1 MRNQEAMQN
10 LTARVR
16 ALVAQ
21 RHFSEAEDEAAQ
33 AMAAAPHDAQLH
45 NLMGIIAESRNDHVQ
60 AMKHFRAAW
69 ALNPTYRPARI
80 NMERY
85 GSFSRQM
92 PRPVYDETECAPCPA
107 ESRPAY
113 RVEYDKHGIG
123 HVIREERS

>member
-1 MRNQEAMQN
+1 MSKQNAMQL
-10 LTARVR
+10 LTARIR

-33 AMAAAPHDAQLH
+33 AMAAAPHDAQPH

-69 ALNPTYRPARI
+69 ALDPTYRPARI

-85 GSFSRQM
+85 GSFSGQM
-92 PRPVYDETECAPCPA
+92 TRPVYDETECASSSA
-107 ESRPAY
+107 QSRPAY
-113 RVEYDKHGIG
+113 RIEYDKHGIG
-123 HVIREERS
+123 HVIREVK

>member
-1 MRNQEAMQN
+1 MSEQNVMQP
-10 LTARVR
+10 LTAHIR

-33 AMAAAPHDAQLH
+33 AMTAAPHDAQPH

-69 ALNPTYRPARI
+69 ALDPTYRPARI

-85 GSFSRQM
+85 GSFSGQM
-92 PRPVYDETECAPCPA
+92 TRPVYDATECAPCPA

-113 RVEYDKHGIG
+113 RIEYDKHGIG
-123 HVIREERS
+123 HVVKEEQ

>member
-1 MRNQEAMQN
+1 MSEQNAMQP
-10 LTARVR
+10 LTAHIR

-33 AMAAAPHDAQLH
+33 AMAAAPHDAQPH
-45 NLMGIIAESRNDHVQ
+45 NLMGIIAESRNDHVK

-69 ALNPTYRPARI
+69 ALDPTYRPARI

-85 GSFSRQM
+85 GSFSGQM
-92 PRPVYDETECAPCPA
+92 TRPVYDETECAPCPA

-113 RVEYDKHGIG
+113 RIEYDKHGIG
-123 HVIREERS
+123 HVVKEEQ

>member
-1 MRNQEAMQN
+1 MSEQRAMQP
-10 LTARVR
+10 LTAHIR

-21 RHFSEAEDEAAQ
+21 RHFSEAEDEAAH
-33 AMAAAPHDAQLH
+33 AMAAAPHDAQPH

-69 ALNPTYRPARI
+69 ALDPTYRPARI

-85 GSFSRQM
+85 GSFSGQM
-92 PRPVYDETECAPCPA
+92 PRPVYDETECAPDPA

-113 RVEYDKHGIG
+113 RIEYDAKGID
-123 HVIREERS
+123 HVIREEQ

>member
-1 MRNQEAMQN
+1 MSKQNAMQP
-10 LTARVR
+10 LTAHIR

-21 RHFSEAEDEAAQ
+21 RHFSEAEAEAAQ
-33 AMAAAPHDAQLH
+33 AMAAAPHDAQPH

-69 ALNPTYRPARI
+69 ALDPTYRPARI

-85 GSFSRQM
+85 GSFSGQM
-92 PRPVYDETECAPCPA
+92 PRPVYDETECAPDPA

-113 RVEYDKHGIG
+113 RIEYDAKGIG
-123 HVIREERS
+123 HVIREEQ

>member
-1 MRNQEAMQN
+1 MIDQSAMQP
-10 LTARVR
+10 LTAHIR

-33 AMAAAPHDAQLH
+33 AMAAAPHDAQPH
-45 NLMGIIAESRNDHVQ
+45 NLMGIIAESRNDHVK

-69 ALNPTYRPARI
+69 ALDPTYRPARI

-85 GSFSRQM
+85 GSFSGQM
-92 PRPVYDETECAPCPA
+92 PRPVYDETECAPDPA

-113 RVEYDKHGIG
+113 WIEYDAKGIG
-123 HVIREERS
+123 HVIREEQ

>member
-1 MRNQEAMQN
+1 MSEQNAMQP

-21 RHFSEAEDEAAQ
+21 RYFSEAEDEAAR
-33 AMAAAPHDAQLH
+33 AMAAAPHDAQPH

-69 ALNPTYRPARI
+69 ALDPTYRPARI

-85 GSFSRQM
+85 GSFSGQM
-92 PRPVYDETECAPCPA
+92 TRPVYDETECAPCPA

-113 RVEYDKHGIG
+113 RIEYDKHSIG
-123 HVIREERS
+123 HVVKEEQ

>member
-1 MRNQEAMQN
+1 MSEQRAMQP
-10 LTARVR
+10 LTAHIR

-21 RHFSEAEDEAAQ
+21 RHFSEAEDEAAH
-33 AMAAAPHDAQLH
+33 AMAAAPHDAQPH

-85 GSFSRQM
+85 GSFSGQM
-92 PRPVYDETECAPCPA
+92 PRPVYDETECAPSSA
-107 ESRPAY
+107 ENRPAY
-113 RVEYDKHGIG
+113 RIEYDKHGIG
-123 HVIREERS
+123 HVIKEAK

>member
-1 MRNQEAMQN
+1 MSEQNVMQP
-10 LTARVR
+10 LTAHIR

-33 AMAAAPHDAQLH
+33 AMTAAPHDAQPH

-69 ALNPTYRPARI
+69 ALDPTYLPARI

-85 GSFSRQM
+85 GSFSGHL
-92 PRPVYDETECAPCPA
+92 PRPVYDETDCAPSRA
-107 ESRPAY
+107 ENRRAF
-113 RVEYDKHGIG
+113 RIEYDANGIG
-123 HVIREERS
+123 HVIREDK

>member
-21 RHFSEAEDEAAQ
+21 RHFSEAEDEVAQ
-33 AMAAAPHDAQLH
+33 AMAAAPHDAQPH

-69 ALNPTYRPARI
+69 ALDPTYRPARI

-85 GSFSRQM
+85 GSFSGQM
-92 PRPVYDETECAPCPA
+92 HRPVYDETECVSCSV

-113 RVEYDKHGIG
+113 RIEYDKHGIG
-123 HVIREERS
+123 HVIKEAK

>member
-1 MRNQEAMQN
+1 MSEQNAMQP
-10 LTARVR
+10 LTAHIR

-33 AMAAAPHDAQLH
+33 AMAAAPHDAQPH

-69 ALNPTYRPARI
+69 ALDPTYLPARI

-85 GSFSRQM
+85 GSFSGQM
-92 PRPVYDETECAPCPA
+92 PRPVYDETECTPSSA
-107 ESRPAY
+107 ENRPAY
-113 RVEYDKHGIG
+113 RIEYDKHGIG
-123 HVIREERS
+123 HVIKEAK

>member
-1 MRNQEAMQN
+1 MSEQNVMQP
-10 LTARVR
+10 LTAHIR

-33 AMAAAPHDAQLH
+33 AMTAAPHDAQPH

-69 ALNPTYRPARI
+69 ALDPTYRPARI

-85 GSFSRQM
+85 GSFSGQM
-92 PRPVYDETECAPCPA
+92 PRPVYDETECAPDPA

-113 RVEYDKHGIG
+113 RIEYDAKGID
-123 HVIREERS
+123 HVIREEQ

>member
-1 MRNQEAMQN
+1 MSEQNAMQP
-10 LTARVR
+10 LTAHIR

-33 AMAAAPHDAQLH
+33 AMAAAPHDAQPH

-69 ALNPTYRPARI
+69 ALDPTYRPARI

-85 GSFSRQM
+85 GSFSGQM
-92 PRPVYDETECAPCPA
+92 PRPVFDETECEPCPA
-107 ESRPAY
+107 QSRLAC
-113 RVEYDKHGIG
+113 RIEYDKHGIG
-123 HVIREERS
+123 HVIREER

>member
-1 MRNQEAMQN
+1 MSKQNAMQP

-33 AMAAAPHDAQLH
+33 AMAAAPHDAQPH

-69 ALNPTYRPARI
+69 ALDPTYRPARI

-92 PRPVYDETECAPCPA
+92 PRPVYDETECAAYPA
-107 ESRPAY
+107 EICRAY
-113 RVEYDKHGIG
+113 RIEYDENGIG
-123 HVIREERS
+123 HVVRRDN

>member
-1 MRNQEAMQN
+1 MIDQSAMQP
-10 LTARVR
+10 LTAHIR

-21 RHFSEAEDEAAQ
+21 RHFSEAEAEAAQ
-33 AMAAAPHDAQLH
+33 AMAAAPHDAQPH

-69 ALNPTYRPARI
+69 ALDPTYRPARI

-85 GSFSRQM
+85 GSFSGQM
-92 PRPVYDETECAPCPA
+92 PRPVYDETECAPDPA

-113 RVEYDKHGIG
+113 RIEYDAKGIG
-123 HVIREERS
+123 HVIREEQ

>member
-1 MRNQEAMQN
+1 MSEQNAMQP
-10 LTARVR
+10 LTAHIR

-33 AMAAAPHDAQLH
+33 AMAAAPHDAQPH

-69 ALNPTYRPARI
+69 ALDPTYRPARI

-85 GSFSRQM
+85 GNFSGQM

-107 ESRPAY
+107 ESRRAY
-113 RVEYDKHGIG
+113 RIEYDAKGIG
-123 HVIREERS
+123 HVIREAK

>member
-1 MRNQEAMQN
+1 MSEQNVMQP
-10 LTARVR
+10 LTAHIR

-33 AMAAAPHDAQLH
+33 AMTAAPHDAQPH

-69 ALNPTYRPARI
+69 ALDPTYRPARI

-85 GSFSRQM
+85 GSFSGQM
-92 PRPVYDETECAPCPA
+92 PRPVYDETECAPSSA
-107 ESRPAY
+107 ENRPAY
-113 RVEYDKHGIG
+113 RIEYDKHGIG
-123 HVIREERS
+123 HVIKEAK

>member
-1 MRNQEAMQN
+1 MSEQRAMQP
-10 LTARVR
+10 LTAHIR

-21 RHFSEAEDEAAQ
+21 RHFSEAEDETAQ
-33 AMAAAPHDAQLH
+33 AMAAAPHDAQPH

-85 GSFSRQM
+85 GSFSGQM
-92 PRPVYDETECAPCPA
+92 PRPVYDETECAPSSA
-107 ESRPAY
+107 ENRPAY
-113 RVEYDKHGIG
+113 RIEYDKHGIG
-123 HVIREERS
+123 HVIKEAK

>member
-1 MRNQEAMQN
+1 MIDQSAMQP
-10 LTARVR
+10 LTAHIR

-33 AMAAAPHDAQLH
+33 AMTAAPHDAQPH

-69 ALNPTYRPARI
+69 ALDPTYRPARI

-85 GSFSRQM
+85 GSFSGQM
-92 PRPVYDETECAPCPA
+92 PRPVYDETECAPEPA

-113 RVEYDKHGIG
+113 RIEYDAKGIG
-123 HVIREERS
+123 HVIREEQ